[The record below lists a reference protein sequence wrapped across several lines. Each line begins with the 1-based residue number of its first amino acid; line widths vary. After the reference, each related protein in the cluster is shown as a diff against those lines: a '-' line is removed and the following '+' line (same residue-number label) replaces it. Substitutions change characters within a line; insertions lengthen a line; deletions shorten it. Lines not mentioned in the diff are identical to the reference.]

1 MDLNCYSI
9 LRCLLWNYLHL
20 LLPISMSTTT
30 AIHTFQLVTPWSC
43 SRKRYFGFFCDNF
56 VSTMYSNWEK
66 IQCTVLQ
73 LHKWYVYPKLDSWF
87 NFWYVQCTAYIPR
100 DIVHNYLLIT
110 EFEVWTVS
118 YGTSFSAQLYGVST
132 KRKIYILANFGIR
145 WAP

>member
-9 LRCLLWNYLHL
+9 LRCLLWNCLHL
-20 LLPISMSTTT
+20 LLPISMSATT

-56 VSTMYSNWEK
+56 VRTMYNNWEK

-73 LHKWYVYPKLDSWF
+73 LHKRHVYPKLDSWF
-87 NFWYVQCTAYIPR
+87 NFWYVQCTVYIPH

-110 EFEVWTVS
+110 EFEVWTIS
-118 YGTSFSAQLYGVST
+118 YGTSFSGQLYGVS
-132 KRKIYILANFGIR
+132 KKGEDLQSSKLWN
-145 WAP
+145 